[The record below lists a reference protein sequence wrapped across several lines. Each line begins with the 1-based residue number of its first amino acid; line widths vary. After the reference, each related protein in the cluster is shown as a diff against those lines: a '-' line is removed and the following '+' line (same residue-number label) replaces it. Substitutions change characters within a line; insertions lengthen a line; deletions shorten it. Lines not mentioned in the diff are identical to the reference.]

1 MLRFYQAC
9 RVIPLRELL
18 LAGALAGLVAAPAGA
33 ADKIVIRGSDTIG
46 AKLMPQLAEEFAQQ
60 KQAEGVEISFEIA
73 AEGSS
78 QGIAAVIDGT
88 ADIGMSSREARDT
101 EISRASARGVDM
113 NEIVI
118 AFDGLAVVINQ
129 RNYIENLDLVDVEKI
144 FTGDRR
150 YWSVFRGYPG
160 QISIYTRNTASGT
173 YVSFRKLAMS
183 GRDYATASQKM
194 AGNEQ
199 IAQEVAANR
208 YGAGYVGL
216 AYVEA
221 PGLKVVTVNGM
232 EPTHPDYPLNR
243 PLHLYTDG
251 EPTGRV
257 KEFIDFILGPEGQ
270 TLVDKVRFIP
280 VKPAS

>member
-101 EISRASARGVDM
+101 EISRASARGVE
-113 NEIVI
+113 NWNAP
-118 AFDGLAVVINQ
+118 AF
-129 RNYIENLDLVDVEKI
+129 
-144 FTGDRR
+144 FTGR
-150 YWSVFRGYPG
+150 SAGSNTA
-160 QISIYTRNTASGT
+160 IIYTTLESSIARALKEMLSSPKITMVESELRRVDQGSRRDLIEKYRRAS
-173 YVSFRKLAMS
+173 AEH
-183 GRDYATASQKM
+183 DAS
-194 AGNEQ
+194 
-199 IAQEVAANR
+199 
-208 YGAGYVGL
+208 
-216 AYVEA
+216 VE
-221 PGLKVVTVNGM
+221 
-232 EPTHPDYPLNR
+232 
-243 PLHLYTDG
+243 
-251 EPTGRV
+251 
-257 KEFIDFILGPEGQ
+257 
-270 TLVDKVRFIP
+270 
-280 VKPAS
+280 